1 MRKIAKF
8 LFYILIIAALIYS
21 GIILFKFFNKKDDTP
36 PSRIPSVAVIDNIS
50 MTSRTKDK
58 YFEVYKNGIWEEMFI
73 KGTNIGSSTP
83 GRWFTEFPADR
94 ELYFS
99 WLKDIGEMNL
109 NTIRLYT
116 LFDPAFYQVLKEYN
130 ENPANP
136 TIKVIQEIWPDDFVP
151 GCNFHNSTY
160 KTTYKREVEKVIDA
174 LHGNLQEPG
183 RAFRA
188 YGNYS
193 ADVSP
198 YILGILIGREF
209 EPEEVESTNTK
220 NPDINSF
227 SGDYVKIDSGSPTE
241 VWLAELCDFAQ
252 GYSQS
257 AYNWQ
262 YPVGFV
268 SWPTLDPLDHPTEQE
283 PKNISAIPAYND
295 REEINP
301 DRFYKGQKNLAGFF
315 GAYHIYPNYPDFMN
329 NEPGFSEVSDEEG
342 SFKYLGYL
350 KDFINIHPPYPAI
363 VAEFG
368 ISTSLNTAHINPDG
382 FHHGG
387 ISEDD
392 QGPKIIRMV
401 DGILDMGYGGSIIFS
416 WADEWAKKT
425 WNTEPYMS
433 PWERHVL
440 WKNAM
445 DPEQNYGILSVE
457 PDHVKFTGSSYKS
470 IDSIEVDVDEAF
482 LYLSIEVPDINWNNF
497 DLNLGIDTIY
507 RDKGEYKFPL
517 KDSPPLPSG
526 VEFLLK
532 IKNQND
538 AKLQVIPSYN
548 RAKFSYYSKKSEK
561 GIFEDI
567 NPVVNRERFT
577 LDKRRFPEIRS
588 NQSILNYGEF
598 DPYKENYNSLAHWY
612 YDESSEKIVIR
623 LPWMLLGVTD
633 PSKGT
638 VAYDETK
645 YLKDPDSAN
654 FLTAY
659 PKCAEETPDYSI
671 EDAENMDDWDRLG
684 TAETDGFLF
693 YLKWTN
699 GSKNYFQN
707 KQELYMWEHWEEPSY
722 RYRLKTSYN
731 VLKEYYGSI
740 K

>member
-1 MRKIAKF
+1 MKKITKII
-8 LFYILIIAALIYS
+8 FYILLIAALIYS
-21 GIILFKFFNKKDDTP
+21 GLLLFRFFNKSVDTP
-36 PSRIPSVAVIDNIS
+36 KARVPSVAVIDNTS
-50 MTSRTKDK
+50 MTSRTEEK
-58 YFEVYKNGIWEEMFI
+58 YFEVYNNGVWDKII
-73 KGTNIGSSTP
+73 INGTNIGSSTP

-94 ELYFS
+94 ALYFS
-99 WLKDIGEMNL
+99 WLRDIGEMNL

-130 ENPANP
+130 ENPNNP

-160 KTTYKREVEKVIDA
+160 KTNYKREVERVIDA

-209 EPEEVESTNTK
+209 EPEEVESTNSK
-220 NPDINSF
+220 NPDITSF
-227 SGDYVKIDSGSPTE
+227 SGNYVRIDQGTPTE
-241 VWLAELCDFAQ
+241 VWLAELCDFTQ
-252 GYSQS
+252 GYSQM

-268 SWPTLDPLDHPTEQE
+268 SWPTLDPLSHPTEQE
-283 PKNISAIPAYND
+283 PKDISAIPAYND
-295 REEINP
+295 REEIHP
-301 DRFYKGQKNLAGFF
+301 DRFYKGSDNIAGFF

-329 NEPGFSEVSDEEG
+329 NEPAFANESDDQG
-342 SFKYLGYL
+342 SFRYLGYL
-350 KDFINIHPPYPAI
+350 KDFIEIHPPYPAI

-401 DGILDMGYGGSIIFS
+401 DGIIDMGYGGSIIFS

-457 PDHVKFTGSSYKS
+457 PNHVKFTGNSYKT
-470 IDSIEVDVDEAF
+470 IESIEADVDEAF
-482 LYLSIEVPDINWNNF
+482 LYLSIDVPGINWNSF
-497 DLNLGIDTIY
+497 DLNLGIDTVY
-507 RDKGEYKFPL
+507 RDKGETKFPL
-517 KDSPPLPSG
+517 KDSPTLPSG
-526 VEFLLK
+526 IEFLLK
-532 IKNQND
+532 IKSKED
-538 AKLQVIPSYN
+538 AKLQVIPTYN
-548 RAKFSYYSKKSEK
+548 RAKFSYYSKKTDK

-588 NQSILNYGEF
+588 NQSILIYGEF
-598 DPYKENYNSLAHWY
+598 DPFKENYNSLAHWY
-612 YDESSEKIVIR
+612 YDEITEKIVIR

-633 PSKGT
+633 PSKGI

-671 EDAENMDDWDRLG
+671 EDAENMDSWKRLG
-684 TAETDGFLF
+684 TTETDGFIF
-693 YLKWTN
+693 YLQWSS
-699 GSKNYFQN
+699 GSKNYYQN
-707 KQELYMWEHWEEPSY
+707 KQELYMWEHWEKPSY

-731 VLKEYYGSI
+731 ILKEYYGSI
-740 K
+740 E